1 MRHAGSSNQD
11 LNFVVD
17 HVNQMLV
24 GWKANLFSFAGRR
37 VLIQVSTSA
46 IPFYIMQTTLH
57 PSRILDSL
65 DRLNKNFLWGSDGN
79 TRNMH
84 WVGWD
89 KVTRPVVEGGLGL
102 QTAKG
107 RNLAYLA
114 KLNWRFYIEKD
125 AL

>member
-1 MRHAGSSNQD
+1 MRHARSSNQD

-65 DRLNKNFLWGSDGN
+65 GRLNKNFLWGSDGN
-79 TRNMH
+79 IRNMH

>member
-1 MRHAGSSNQD
+1 
-11 LNFVVD
+11 
-17 HVNQMLV
+17 
-24 GWKANLFSFAGRR
+24 
-37 VLIQVSTSA
+37 
-46 IPFYIMQTTLH
+46 
-57 PSRILDSL
+57 
-65 DRLNKNFLWGSDGN
+65 
-79 TRNMH
+79 MH

-125 AL
+125 ALRSKVMRNKNLSPRRAASNNEIALVFRKE

>member
-65 DRLNKNFLWGSDGN
+65 GRLNKNFLWGSDGN
-79 TRNMH
+79 IRNMH